1 MAGHR
6 MRSPHDPRRG
16 HVERP
21 LLGNGHGGCGR
32 RLGETHRWKHRQGTP
47 SRPHGGERCVG
58 HVHDQFL
65 RQGRS
70 APHQNCQSRFLRY
83 LGRRD
88 ELALWS
94 AYELGR
100 EGLPGGVS
108 LFDVVQI
115 HHRVLVDVLN
125 DTGGTQLQDVSEP

>member
-1 MAGHR
+1 MPGLPSAAKQQVSGREPSFGHPQASAASVTS
-6 MRSPHDPRRG
+6 MIS
-16 HVERP
+16 
-21 LLGNGHGGCGR
+21 
-32 RLGETHRWKHRQGTP
+32 
-47 SRPHGGERCVG
+47 S
-58 HVHDQFL
+58 F

-100 EGLPGGVS
+100 EGLSGGLS
-108 LFDVVQI
+108 LLDVVQI
-115 HHRVLVDVLN
+115 HHRVPS
-125 DTGGTQLQDVSEP
+125 TS